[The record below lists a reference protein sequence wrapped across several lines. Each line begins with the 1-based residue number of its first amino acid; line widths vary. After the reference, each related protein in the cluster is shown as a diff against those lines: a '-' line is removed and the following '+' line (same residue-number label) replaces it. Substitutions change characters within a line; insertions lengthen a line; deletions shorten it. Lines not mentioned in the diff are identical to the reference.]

1 MRINPIQ
8 QPLVF
13 KGKVNT
19 GTLIMLGLFVGSFAG
34 AYFVNKK
41 GSKK

>member
-8 QPLVF
+8 PTTPF
-13 KGKVNT
+13 RGKVNT
-19 GTLIMLGLFVGSFAG
+19 GTLIILGLFVGSFAG

-41 GSKK
+41 GKEK